1 MAWRAKAFDGS
12 GRDSHARVGP
22 IGLEPMCLLRGG
34 AFVFEAGPLSLRRG
48 LRVTARVRLLQTQV
62 PPRVRGRQQGAAKV
76 SAQSVR
82 KAVLLL
88 RLCALLQGSSEGS
101 V

>member
-1 MAWRAKAFDGS
+1 MR
-12 GRDSHARVGP
+12 
-22 IGLEPMCLLRGG
+22 LLRGG
-34 AFVFEAGPLSLRRG
+34 ACAYGVGPSSLRLG
-48 LRVTARVRLLQTQV
+48 LRVTALIGLLLTQV
-62 PPRVRGRQQGAAKV
+62 PPRVRGRQQDAAKV
-76 SAQSVR
+76 SSPQVR